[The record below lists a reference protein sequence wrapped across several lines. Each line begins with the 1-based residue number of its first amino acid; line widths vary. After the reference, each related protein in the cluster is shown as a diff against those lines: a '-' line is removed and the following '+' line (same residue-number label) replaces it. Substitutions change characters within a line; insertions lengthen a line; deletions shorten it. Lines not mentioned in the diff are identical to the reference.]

1 MLPATKLQKELM
13 SYIANIILSWR
24 ETNDMSSPTMQSD
37 IMEELRKVQMDYE
50 LSDEYINWL
59 ELKISDILYIINRSD
74 SDGQTTVDIVSN
86 HPGLLSE
93 IQAYLR
99 SERICVYV
107 IPVDSR
113 DSWSYRIL
121 LEDIMAPFFEPDYDK
136 ENEFP
141 TYEHALRNGLIIG
154 MKMLHNDR
162 D

>member
-93 IQAYLR
+93 IQTSNIKL
-99 SERICVYV
+99 
-107 IPVDSR
+107 
-113 DSWSYRIL
+113 
-121 LEDIMAPFFEPDYDK
+121 
-136 ENEFP
+136 
-141 TYEHALRNGLIIG
+141 
-154 MKMLHNDR
+154 
-162 D
+162 